1 MRLPVQVRL
10 IGESQHRKAGFM
22 IELHRTFALA
32 IFAATV
38 SILPGTAQACSC
50 RPLSPAEHVDRTEFI
65 FRGEVVDKRSTAG
78 LLNPLSRGERV
89 VFEVRKSWKGPELKK
104 MVVHVGSTSSAACGV
119 DFKLGWTG
127 IVFARADEN
136 GEPATNLCLMLQP
149 ETADG
154 SPGYKDLLP
163 GYGRS
168 D

>member
-1 MRLPVQVRL
+1 MQVGL
-10 IGESQHRKAGFM
+10 IGKSQNLKAGFM
-22 IELHRTFALA
+22 IKLHRAFALA
-32 IFAATV
+32 IFAVMANLLT
-38 SILPGTAQACSC
+38 GTAYSCSC

-127 IVFARADEN
+127 IVFAQADEN

-149 ETADG
+149 ETSDG
-154 SPGYKDLLP
+154 SPDYKDLLP
-163 GYGRS
+163 GYS
-168 D
+168 QPD